1 MGAGPFGDWDG
12 VRNVGLSVL
21 FKVYF
26 QKRDGALTVFE
37 NTPRRNGVPQAV
49 ISPVGQAWLEVL
61 WVRLR
66 CPSIVSLLWAWA
78 SQVPTPYQKR
88 DPQGPIRTTMKTPG
102 HCGVAVTLRKFGR
115 YVHTPPGQRGRRDLP
130 PPCVPMGCSRPT
142 TLARNARW
150 RLPRWCLLRNHEVSS
165 IKMAETSN
173 EADGL
178 IW

>member
-78 SQVPTPYQKR
+78 SEVQKPYKKR

-102 HCGVAVTLRKFGR
+102 HCGVAVTLRKFGTC
-115 YVHTPPGQRGRRDLP
+115 VCTPPG
-130 PPCVPMGCSRPT
+130 
-142 TLARNARW
+142 
-150 RLPRWCLLRNHEVSS
+150 
-165 IKMAETSN
+165 
-173 EADGL
+173 
-178 IW
+178 